1 MTEAFIVFVRFEE
14 KLLLLNRSK
23 DDPDFPGLW
32 DGVWGAG
39 DTPEEVLARV
49 TEATGLAPETL
60 EYIGTGPERG
70 VDMGRNL
77 VDVMP
82 ILVATSSEEVA
93 PTGRYVSHEWI
104 DPGKLLEYNCVFSF
118 FSNGNNIINIVF

>member
-23 DDPDFPGLW
+23 EDNDFPGLW

-39 DTPEEVLARV
+39 STPEEVLARV
-49 TEATGLAPETL
+49 SEATGLPLETL
-60 EYIGTGPERG
+60 DYVGTGPERG
-70 VDMGRNL
+70 IDMGRSL

-82 ILVATSSEEVA
+82 LLVATSS
-93 PTGRYVSHEWI
+93 
-104 DPGKLLEYNCVFSF
+104 D
-118 FSNGNNIINIVF
+118 

>member
-23 DDPDFPGLW
+23 DDNDFPGLW

-49 TEATGLAPETL
+49 PKQQDLPLKHLNTL
-60 EYIGTGPERG
+60 ELDQN
-70 VDMGRNL
+70 V
-77 VDVMP
+77 
-82 ILVATSSEEVA
+82 
-93 PTGRYVSHEWI
+93 VSTWVVI
-104 DPGKLLEYNCVFSF
+104 
-118 FSNGNNIINIVF
+118 